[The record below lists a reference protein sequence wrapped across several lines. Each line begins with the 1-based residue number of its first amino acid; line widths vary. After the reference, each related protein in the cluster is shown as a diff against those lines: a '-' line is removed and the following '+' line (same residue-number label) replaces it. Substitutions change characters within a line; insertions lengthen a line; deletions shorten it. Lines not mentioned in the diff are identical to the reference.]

1 MEEGTDSDG
10 AGSPQPNSSD
20 IEAGETDPE
29 EGTDSDGAGTP
40 QPNSLDKEA
49 GKTDPESA
57 AAGWGYQL
65 PVTMAAM
72 ALAFTHLLLL

>member
-49 GKTDPESA
+49 FCLFRQSLKSTILVYNIKNLGNIIC
-57 AAGWGYQL
+57 
-65 PVTMAAM
+65 
-72 ALAFTHLLLL
+72 

>member
-49 GKTDPESA
+49 FCLFRQS
-57 AAGWGYQL
+57 
-65 PVTMAAM
+65 
-72 ALAFTHLLLL
+72 